1 MSKEVF
7 GLREKI
13 AVATS
18 EQEIVKLLK
27 VGNSYEFASLRTR
40 SSWKN
45 TAFKVLQKLKENTN
59 STESEEVSKKAN
71 KPKGKKIK
79 S

>member
-27 VGNSYEFASLRTR
+27 VGNTYEFASSRTR

-45 TAFKVLQKLKENTN
+45 TAFKVLQKLKEGMSSENT
-59 STESEEVSKKAN
+59 EETPKKTN
-71 KPKGKKIK
+71 KSKGKKVK

>member
-13 AVATS
+13 RNATN
-18 EQEIVKLLK
+18 EQEVVKLLK
-27 VGNSYEFASLRTR
+27 TGNSYEFASEKTKT
-40 SSWKN
+40 SWKN
-45 TAFKVLQKLKENTN
+45 TAFKTLQRFKDSNPENK
-59 STESEEVSKKAN
+59 SEEEPKTKKV
-71 KPKGKKIK
+71 KGKKVK

>member
-1 MSKEVF
+1 MNKEVF

-13 AVATS
+13 AVANS

-27 VGNSYEFASLRTR
+27 VGNEYEFASSRTR

-45 TAFKVLQKLKENTN
+45 TAFKVLQKLKENT
-59 STESEEVSKKAN
+59 SPSKTEDVPKKIV
-71 KPKGKKIK
+71 KSKGKKIK